1 MTTNIT
7 PPEMRR
13 KFQVYP
19 DIQLNKYIELY
30 EQVFNID
37 LYAYRVGFKYH
48 KQFITKLY
56 DINDKKIFY

>member
-48 KQFITKLY
+48 K
-56 DINDKKIFY
+56 

>member
-1 MTTNIT
+1 
-7 PPEMRR
+7 MRR

-48 KQFITKLY
+48 K
-56 DINDKKIFY
+56 